1 MSDQTA
7 ASNRSTRNPRESVP
21 VVTVESFYN
30 SHAEKLQIKL
40 EGPLVGFH
48 RKIREPTINRPGLAL
63 SGFYTYFAEKR
74 VQVLG
79 AAEHSYLK
87 SLSQKTRVR
96 RIRELCECKIPCL
109 VMSRGF
115 HLAPELLAVTEEAKI
130 AVFRTPMIT
139 MKFINAATI
148 ALEMDFSPT
157 ITEFGSTVDILG
169 IGVLIRG
176 ASGIGKSETAL
187 GLIERGYSLVADDVT
202 RITSLEGRELIA
214 TAPDLTRNHMEVRG
228 IGIINVASV
237 FGIGSIRIEKRLDL
251 VVTLQEWESV
261 EEVDRVGIER
271 QTYEILGLKVPHVTI
286 PVRPGRDIA
295 RLIEVAA
302 MDQKLKGLGQNS
314 AIDFNTKLLN
324 LMEPRSTNGPA

>member
-1 MSDQTA
+1 MAQRGTQTITSTSDQ
-7 ASNRSTRNPRESVP
+7 RKSVP
-21 VVTVESFYN
+21 VVTVETFYTA
-30 SHAEKLQIKL
+30 HAEKLQMKL
-40 EGPLVGFH
+40 EGPRVGFH

-87 SLSQKTRVR
+87 SLTKNLRAQRF
-96 RIRELCECKIPCL
+96 RELCAHRIPCL
-109 VMSRGF
+109 VISRGF
-115 HLAPELLAVTEEAKI
+115 HLAPELLEVTEQARI

-148 ALEMDFSPT
+148 MLEMDFSPT
-157 ITEFGSTVDILG
+157 VTEFGSMVDILG
-169 IGVLIRG
+169 VGVLIRG
-176 ASGIGKSETAL
+176 QSGIGKSECVL
-187 GLIERGYSLVADDVT
+187 GLIERGHSLVADDVT
-202 RITSLEGRELIA
+202 RITSLEGRELMA
-214 TAPDLTRNHMEVRG
+214 TAPELTRNHMEVRG

-251 VVTLQEWESV
+251 VVTLKEWQDLESV
-261 EEVDRVGIER
+261 DRIGLDQEF
-271 QTYEILGLKVPHVTI
+271 YEILGMKVPHVTI

-314 AIDFNTKLLN
+314 AVEFNAKLLN
-324 LMEPRSTNGPA
+324 LMETKSK

>member
-1 MSDQTA
+1 MAQRGTQTITSTSDQ
-7 ASNRSTRNPRESVP
+7 RKSVP
-21 VVTVESFYN
+21 VVTVETFYTA
-30 SHAEKLQIKL
+30 HAEKLQMKL
-40 EGPLVGFH
+40 EGPRVGFH

-87 SLSQKTRVR
+87 SLTKNLRAQRF
-96 RIRELCECKIPCL
+96 RELCAHRIPCL
-109 VMSRGF
+109 VISRGF
-115 HLAPELLAVTEEAKI
+115 HLAPELLEVTEQARI

-148 ALEMDFSPT
+148 MLEMDFSPT
-157 ITEFGSTVDILG
+157 VTEFGSMVDILG
-169 IGVLIRG
+169 VGVLIRG
-176 ASGIGKSETAL
+176 QSGIGKSECVL
-187 GLIERGYSLVADDVT
+187 GLIERSHSLVADDVT
-202 RITSLEGRELIA
+202 RITSLEGRELMA
-214 TAPDLTRNHMEVRG
+214 TAPELTRNHMEVRG

-251 VVTLQEWESV
+251 VVTLKEWQDLESV
-261 EEVDRVGIER
+261 DRIGLDQEF
-271 QTYEILGLKVPHVTI
+271 YEILGMKVPHVTI

-314 AIDFNTKLLN
+314 AVEFNAKLLN
-324 LMEPRSTNGPA
+324 LMETKSK